1 MSVRVKVM
9 DEGWFRVRD
18 SERIWVRVMF
28 WLGFEL
34 GFRRELH
41 LALG

>member
-1 MSVRVKVM
+1 MRVKVM

-18 SERIWVRVMF
+18 SERIGVRGIF
-28 WLGFEL
+28 WLGFEF

-41 LALG
+41 LAFG